1 MHCNGLQC
9 RQLIQDQLPERKG
22 QLYSTYGPGGTIPLI
37 PEAQSGS
44 PPLSIQTLDTSD
56 GSGQYVQIF
65 NGNSVAVD
73 VSGYKL
79 QGSTSMTLQPG
90 QYDIRYNVSSCS
102 AVLKLATEVLLLT
115 MQDDYKPCIVGLSG
129 ARMLSQILLHSCVGM
144 CRCLVSIY

>member
-1 MHCNGLQC
+1 MLQNTQHNCTKKQEIHFNCFRC

-22 QLYSTYGPGGTIPLI
+22 QLYSTYGPGGAIPLI

-73 VSGYKL
+73 ASGYKL

-90 QYDIRYNVSSCS
+90 QYD
-102 AVLKLATEVLLLT
+102 VL
-115 MQDDYKPCIVGLSG
+115 
-129 ARMLSQILLHSCVGM
+129 
-144 CRCLVSIY
+144 

>member
-1 MHCNGLQC
+1 MGTKMTHTTCLVLQHALHRFKEKQEMHFVCLQC

-22 QLYSTYGPGGTIPLI
+22 QLYSTYGPGGAIPLI

-56 GSGQYVQIF
+56 GSGQYIQIF

-90 QYDIRYNVSSCS
+90 QYDTLYKCCSS
-102 AVLKLATEVLLLT
+102 VLKQAETFLLT
-115 MQDDYKPCIVGLSG
+115 MQDDCDQLAI
-129 ARMLSQILLHSCVGM
+129 
-144 CRCLVSIY
+144 

>member
-1 MHCNGLQC
+1 MQC

-22 QLYSTYGPGGTIPLI
+22 QLYSTYGPGGAIPLI

-56 GSGQYVQIF
+56 GSGQYIQIF
-65 NGNSVAVD
+65 NGNTVAVD

-90 QYDIRYNVSSCS
+90 QYKNLYSVSKTAQQCWKK
-102 AVLKLATEVLLLT
+102 AITLFVLA
-115 MQDDYKPCIVGLSG
+115 MQDDCTQCIVGLSG
-129 ARMLSQILLHSCVGM
+129 AHRPSHNCMAVSACVEAW
-144 CRCLVSIY
+144 

>member
-1 MHCNGLQC
+1 MCRKELMIKTNFEHGTCLTLQTTQHKDRKQPEVYFDCLHC

-22 QLYSTYGPGGTIPLI
+22 QLYSTYGPGGAIPLI

-90 QYDIRYNVSSCS
+90 QYQILCNVSTAALQC
-102 AVLKLATEVLLLT
+102 
-115 MQDDYKPCIVGLSG
+115 
-129 ARMLSQILLHSCVGM
+129 
-144 CRCLVSIY
+144 